1 MTLLRIK
8 LMIFTDSYIYFTNLV
23 FMKIDFEK
31 LINEA
36 KASTFDCCLHIKKL
50 HAEDSKHVSLL
61 EFSCHVGTVSTTQD
75 NTSPK

>member
-1 MTLLRIK
+1 
-8 LMIFTDSYIYFTNLV
+8 
-23 FMKIDFEK
+23 MKIDFEK